1 MGLYKSRRFVHS
13 LQGTNWSFPMPVTK
27 FVCAFLAAL
36 FAGSLPA
43 AAQQAPHAVSTPAS
57 PPSSQQIKLDV
68 VVDTKDGQPVPNLA
82 QQDFTI
88 LDNKSPRPITGFKVV
103 TAKQEPVE
111 VIVFIDA
118 VNTPYGLVA
127 FVRDQTEKFFKDK
140 EGALAHPTNFAVF
153 TDNGVEIEPKFS
165 TNGMALSEIL
175 ESQQTG
181 LRQINRSSQWG
192 ASDRL
197 NLSVRALHQVAD
209 YAAALPGRKIVIW
222 MSPGFPLL
230 SGPGVYLTPKEEQ
243 EIFQDVIY
251 FSSTLRQGHVT
262 LYDLNPVGV
271 NESLVRANYY
281 EDFLHGIT
289 RPEDAQYGDL
299 SIQVLSAQSGGLTL
313 ISNNDLAAQIQRC
326 LLDVDSWYE
335 ISFDPPPPDKPK
347 EYHHIEVKLAQP
359 GLIARTNTG
368 YYSNT
373 TAVAPSH

>member
-1 MGLYKSRRFVHS
+1 MNPCIPRDTSS
-13 LQGTNWSFPMPVTK
+13 LFARNQPESSMTVTK
-27 FVCAFLAAL
+27 TVTKLACAFFAAL
-36 FAGSLPA
+36 FAASLSA
-43 AAQQAPHAVSTPAS
+43 AAQQAPPAVSTPA
-57 PPSSQQIKLDV
+57 PSQQIKLDV
-68 VVDTKDGQPVPNLA
+68 VVDTKTGEPVTNLS

-88 LDNKSPRPITGFKVV
+88 LDNKSQRPITGFKVV

-118 VNTPYGLVA
+118 VNTPFGLVGY
-127 FVRDQTEKFFKDK
+127 VRDQTEKFFKDK
-140 EGALAHPTNFAVF
+140 EGALAHPTNFAIF

-165 TNGMALSEIL
+165 TNGIALSGIL
-175 ESQQTG
+175 ESQQSG

-197 NLSVRALHQVAD
+197 DLSVRALHQVTD
-209 YAAALPGRKIVIW
+209 YAANLPGRKIVIW

-230 SGPGVYLTPKEEQ
+230 SGPGINLSLKDEQ
-243 EIFQDVIY
+243 EIFGDVLY
-251 FSSTLRQGHVT
+251 FSSTLRKGHVT

-289 RPEDAQYGDL
+289 KREDAQFADL

-313 ISNNDLAAQIQRC
+313 ISNNDLAAQIQKC

-335 ISFDPPPPDKPK
+335 ISFEPPPPDKPN
-347 EYHHIEVKLAQP
+347 EYHRIEVKLAQP

-373 TAVAPSH
+373 TAAKP